1 MNADRLLL
9 DSNIVVH
16 VLQGNLALARELEGK
31 RLFVSVISG
40 IELFSWP
47 GAGRSRDKWLH
58 EFFSECQLL
67 EMDRSIQ
74 DRTIELR
81 KEFKLQLADAVIAA
95 TAIQMDLTLL
105 TADKDFKKLGPVMRV
120 VLIES

>member
-1 MNADRLLL
+1 MNVDSLLL

-16 VLQGNLALARELEGK
+16 ILQGNLALAKELEGK
-31 RLFVSVISG
+31 RLFISVISR

-47 GAGRSRDKWLH
+47 GAGSSRDKWLLD
-58 EFFSECQLL
+58 FLSECQLL

-81 KEFKLQLADAVIAA
+81 KEFKLHLADAVIAA
-95 TAIQMDLTLL
+95 TAMQMDLTLV
-105 TADKDFKKLGPVMRV
+105 TADKDFKKLGSAMRI
-120 VLIES
+120 VLVEP